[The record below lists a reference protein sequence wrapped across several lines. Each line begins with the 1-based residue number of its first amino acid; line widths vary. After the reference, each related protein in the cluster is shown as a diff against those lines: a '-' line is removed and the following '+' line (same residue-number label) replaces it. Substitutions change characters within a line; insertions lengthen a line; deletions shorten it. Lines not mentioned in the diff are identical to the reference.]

1 MFYLSDKVVVVTGF
15 PYGYCQNCEVINLT
29 NPSEKSTFIANT
41 SECCDSTGA
50 ILGDQV
56 LICGG
61 KYYGDFYQTYF
72 FLENPEEKLQ
82 VLEKRKWP
90 SSIVLNKSTCWIVGG
105 ENLGSTEFISIAQNP
120 VKGPDLPFTVFSHTL
135 VEYNSSSIY
144 IIGGFQD
151 GYISNET
158 WIINPKSAF
167 QMRKGPPLNVERCRH
182 SSGVM
187 KINGKS
193 IIVVAGGAG
202 GNEAGFTVE
211 LLDPT
216 SNTGWIIGINSLQGL
231 PALTVIFGR
240 IVTWSWNKV

>member
-1 MFYLSDKVVVVTGF
+1 MVGKVAIFTGF
-15 PYGYCQNCEVINLT
+15 PYGYCQNSEVINLT
-29 NPSEKSTFIANT
+29 NPREKSTFIANT
-41 SECCDSTGA
+41 PQCCDSTGA
-50 ILGDQV
+50 VLENQV

-61 KYYGDFYQTYF
+61 KYYGEFYQTYF
-72 FLENPEEKLQ
+72 FLKNPEEKLQ
-82 VLEKRKWP
+82 MLEKRKWP
-90 SSIVLNKSTCWIVGG
+90 SSIVLDKSKLWIVGG
-105 ENLGSTEFISIAQNP
+105 ENLNSTEFISIAQNP

-135 VEYNSSSIY
+135 VKYNSSTIY

-158 WIINPKSAF
+158 WIINPKKAF
-167 QMRKGPPLNVERCRH
+167 QIRRGPPLNVERCRH

-216 SNTGWIIGINSLQGL
+216 SNKGWIIGMQIDMN
-231 PALTVIFGR
+231 P
-240 IVTWSWNKV
+240 